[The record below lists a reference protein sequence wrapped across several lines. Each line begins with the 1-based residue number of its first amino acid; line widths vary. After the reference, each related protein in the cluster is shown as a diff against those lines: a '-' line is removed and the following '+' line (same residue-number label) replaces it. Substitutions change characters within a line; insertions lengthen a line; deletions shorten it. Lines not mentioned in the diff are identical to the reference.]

1 MEPNEERQGNDK
13 KTERLAKRRER
24 RRQRLLEETAEERE
38 ARLGKRREAW
48 KKKTAEAKGK
58 QRLVFTT
65 LCTNDTVAT
74 VYKLKYMIFD
84 PLYSTISSQFS
95 NKEFVMTRSS
105 QYNQTVFYLY
115 QLSQPQAIL
124 CCQIPSVATKGE
136 QLQIK
141 HSLFSFK
148 SL

>member
-13 KTERLAKRRER
+13 KAERLAKRRER

-65 LCTNDTVAT
+65 LCTNDTVAIRL
-74 VYKLKYMIFD
+74 YKLKYDIRPSIFD
-84 PLYSTISSQFS
+84 YFFTILFISVITATGNFMLS
-95 NKEFVMTRSS
+95 N
-105 QYNQTVFYLY
+105 TVG
-115 QLSQPQAIL
+115 
-124 CCQIPSVATKGE
+124 CN
-136 QLQIK
+136 
-141 HSLFSFK
+141 
-148 SL
+148 

>member
-13 KTERLAKRRER
+13 KAERPAKRRER

-48 KKKTAEAKGK
+48 KKRLLKRKVSKG
-58 QRLVFTT
+58 L
-65 LCTNDTVAT
+65 
-74 VYKLKYMIFD
+74 
-84 PLYSTISSQFS
+84 SSQRYAV
-95 NKEFVMTRSS
+95 K
-105 QYNQTVFYLY
+105 
-115 QLSQPQAIL
+115 
-124 CCQIPSVATKGE
+124 IPSVATKGE

-141 HSLFSFK
+141 HSLFSLK